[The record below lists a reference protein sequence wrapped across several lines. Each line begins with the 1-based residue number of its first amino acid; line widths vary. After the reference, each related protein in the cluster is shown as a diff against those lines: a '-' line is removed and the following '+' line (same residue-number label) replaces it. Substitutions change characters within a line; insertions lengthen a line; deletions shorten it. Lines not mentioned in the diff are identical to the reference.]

1 MDAVCLFR
9 CCFFFFFFRLL
20 HCSLLFLSD
29 LDPSSL
35 YLNLF
40 FKVFFFP
47 KRFNSS
53 EKKVKTITERKHTLT
68 HSEFRF
74 SMRDSP
80 VCLCISFIQF
90 NLTKLYYYDSHSL
103 SHYCYIMWL
112 PILLPL
118 LALDDWMNECDDT
131 MLLNFPN
138 KFLFLSLFLTGMD
151 GCFFAMFCR

>member
-1 MDAVCLFR
+1 MKINTHSMDAVCLFR

-40 FKVFFFP
+40 FKVFFFRNGSILAR
-47 KRFNSS
+47 KRWKLLPREN
-53 EKKVKTITERKHTLT
+53 T
-68 HSEFRF
+68 HSELRF
-74 SMRDSP
+74 SLRDSP
-80 VCLCISFIQF
+80 VCLCISSIQF

-118 LALDDWMNECDDT
+118 LALDEWLNEWMWWYHAAE
-131 MLLNFPN
+131 FP
-138 KFLFLSLFLTGMD
+138 K
-151 GCFFAMFCR
+151 

>member
-1 MDAVCLFR
+1 MKINTHSMDSVCLFR

-20 HCSLLFLSD
+20 HCSLSD

-35 YLNLF
+35 YLNLS
-40 FKVFFFP
+40 FKVFFP
-47 KRFNSS
+47 KLFSFLNSC

-68 HSEFRF
+68 HSVFRF

-118 LALDDWMNECDDT
+118 LALDD
-131 MLLNFPN
+131 
-138 KFLFLSLFLTGMD
+138 
-151 GCFFAMFCR
+151 